1 MRVEQAEV
9 LQMSLV
15 SILIVDDF
23 EPWRHFVVN
32 SLQKVAGVR
41 VVGVAF
47 DGMDAVHKAK
57 ELQPDLILLD
67 LCLPGLSGLEVA
79 EQIAEIAPG
88 CKILFVSDTA
98 DADVVQGSFRAG
110 GSGYV
115 LKSDAARD
123 LVAGIDAVLLGKR
136 FVSRGLARY
145 ANPASSE
152 N

>member
-23 EPWRHFVVN
+23 EPWRHFVVS

-41 VVGVAF
+41 VVGVAC
-47 DGMDAVHKAK
+47 DGMDAVQKAR

-67 LCLPGLSGLEVA
+67 LCLPRLSGLEVA
-79 EQIAEIAPG
+79 QRIAEIAPG
-88 CKILFVSDTA
+88 CKILFVSDTS
-98 DADVVQGSFRAG
+98 DADVVRGSFHAG

-123 LVAGIDAVLLGKR
+123 LVTGIDAVLLGTR
-136 FVSRGLARY
+136 FVSRGLARCCDLTD
-145 ANPASSE
+145 AE
-152 N
+152 D